1 MEATDEVLSNAYTLA
16 RSLTG
21 ALGQAERMANAE
33 RLLIEYDDAIVNL
46 KRLIEMCDNYV
57 AARYS
62 IIVTKQYDR
71 LEYEE
76 K

>member
-1 MEATDEVLSNAYTLA
+1 MGRT
-16 RSLTG
+16 RSKD
-21 ALGQAERMANAE
+21 
-33 RLLIEYDDAIVNL
+33 RLLNL